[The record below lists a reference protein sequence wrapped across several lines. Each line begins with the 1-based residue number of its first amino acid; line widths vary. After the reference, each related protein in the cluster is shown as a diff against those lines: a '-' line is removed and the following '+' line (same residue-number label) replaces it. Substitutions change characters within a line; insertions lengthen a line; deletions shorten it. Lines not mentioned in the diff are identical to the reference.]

1 MFVASIKLPPNLDA
15 TCNRWETSVLQ
26 RASRRLAARVME
38 WASPY
43 RLAFICG
50 DLNTTASCC
59 LDRPGS
65 CSPPCPVARPGN
77 VISEVLTSP
86 ISPFC
91 DTFRELHPNEHGFTR
106 DRARL
111 DYIILPRALLSSDLV
126 DCAVHPG
133 AFPSD
138 HFLFL

>member
-1 MFVASIKLPPNLDA
+1 MAILLAPGWHFSKVFRYDCEVPAAGCIGAEITNGTHTVFVASIKLPPNLDA

-77 VISEVLTSP
+77 VISEV
-86 ISPFC
+86 
-91 DTFRELHPNEHGFTR
+91 
-106 DRARL
+106 
-111 DYIILPRALLSSDLV
+111 
-126 DCAVHPG
+126 
-133 AFPSD
+133 
-138 HFLFL
+138 